1 MRRPRVN
8 YLVDLVLFAL
18 MGGMVFV
25 GILLGWALPA
35 GPGQE
40 KYFWTLHRHQWGD
53 VHLWLS
59 ILFLAFLVV
68 HLVLHWKWIRGST
81 QKIVG
86 RSWILPLF
94 VLVPAMVILLAR
106 AGYSGNDVDRRG
118 WGQRS
123 GRQCQHSQVES
134 PSIQQSDSTRKKSQ
148 KRPRRRRGKKGQHRS
163 GKTKGKFRCSSTGPS
178 GRPGR

>member
-1 MRRPRVN
+1 MRKPKIN
-8 YLVDLVLFAL
+8 YIVDVILFGL
-18 MGGMVFV
+18 MGGIVFI

-40 KYFWTLHRHQWGD
+40 KYFWSLHRHQWGD
-53 VHLWLS
+53 IHLWLS

-81 QKIVG
+81 QKILG

-94 VLVPAMVILLAR
+94 VLVPAMVILLAQ
-106 AGYSGNDVDRRG
+106 AGYSGDNVDRKG

-123 GRQCQHSQVES
+123 GRQCQQLQPE
-134 PSIQQSDSTRKKSQ
+134 KKCSKEKQ
-148 KRPRRRRGKKGQHRS
+148 KRKRHRGGKRGKQRHRRARGTS
-163 GKTKGKFRCSSTGPS
+163 R
-178 GRPGR
+178 

>member
-53 VHLWLS
+53 VHLWFS

-106 AGYSGNDVDRRG
+106 AGYSG
-118 WGQRS
+118 W
-123 GRQCQHSQVES
+123 
-134 PSIQQSDSTRKKSQ
+134 I
-148 KRPRRRRGKKGQHRS
+148 
-163 GKTKGKFRCSSTGPS
+163 
-178 GRPGR
+178 